1 MVTSTHEKMMSID
14 CKLGDKNLEK
24 MLADGVVDADMGV
37 QLPIGTGVNSVKT
50 EEVDEDVQKAKDT
63 IADLKLT

>member
-1 MVTSTHEKMMSID
+1 MSTHEKMMSID

-24 MLADGVVDADMGV
+24 MLTDGVVDADMGM
-37 QLPIGTGVNSVKT
+37 QLPIGTGANSVKT
-50 EEVDEDVQKAKDT
+50 EEVDEDVQKAKDV

>member
-1 MVTSTHEKMMSID
+1 MSTHEKMMSID

-24 MLADGVVDADMGV
+24 MLTDGVVDDDMGM
-37 QLPIGTGVNSVKT
+37 QLPIGTGALSVKT
-50 EEVDEDVQKAKDT
+50 EEVDEDVQKAKDA

>member
-1 MVTSTHEKMMSID
+1 MMSID

-24 MLADGVVDADMGV
+24 MLTDGVVDADMGM
-37 QLPIGTGVNSVKT
+37 QLPIGTGANSVKT
-50 EEVDEDVQKAKDT
+50 EEVDEDVQKAKGT